1 MKKTRY
7 LFLILAFCG
16 CSSIAFNKSPQ
27 LKQEE
32 AAAMTFEYPK
42 KDVFD
47 ACISTL
53 EADGW
58 TVTASNYE
66 TGTISGIR
74 HPNPGLPAG
83 VENAQRS
90 ATVSIVESGPGKTD
104 VKITAGL
111 TAPNAEG
118 EAAGGGLALKDL
130 PKVCDPLLTSVHQTL
145 LKNSKSTVK

>member
-1 MKKTRY
+1 MRKSGY

-53 EADGW
+53 EANGW

-74 HPNPGLPAG
+74 HPNPGLPPGA
-83 VENAQRS
+83 ESERS
-90 ATVSIVESGPGKTD
+90 ATVSIVETAPGKTD

-111 TAPNAEG
+111 AAPNAEG
-118 EAAGGGLALKDL
+118 EAAGGGLALKNM
-130 PKVCDPLLTSVHQTL
+130 PKVCDPLLTSVQQTL
-145 LKNSKSTVK
+145 MKGKNTAK

>member
-32 AAAMTFEYPK
+32 AADMTFEYPK

-66 TGTISGIR
+66 SGTISGIR
-74 HPNPGLPAG
+74 RPDPGLPQGA
-83 VENAQRS
+83 ESERS
-90 ATVSIVESGPGKTD
+90 ATVSIVETAPGKTD

-111 TAPNAEG
+111 AAPNPEG
-118 EAAGGGLALKDL
+118 EAAGGGLGVKSM
-130 PKVCDPLLTSVHQTL
+130 PKLCDPLLTSVNQTL
-145 LKNSKSTVK
+145 LKSGKNVK